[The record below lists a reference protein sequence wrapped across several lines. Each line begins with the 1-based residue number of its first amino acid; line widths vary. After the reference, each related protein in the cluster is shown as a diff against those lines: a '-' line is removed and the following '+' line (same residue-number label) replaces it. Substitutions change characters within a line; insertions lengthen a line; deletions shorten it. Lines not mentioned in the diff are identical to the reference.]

1 MFLSPIHSLFN
12 TSFAPALTDVLSD
25 IASQSEHL
33 TSSLPAQN
41 YSDNFGWQHIAVI
54 IYFTGIII
62 MLSREL
68 LSYYRLSRLIAQSDK
83 TVYENYTLCISAA
96 DNIAPFSWGRY
107 LFLPYSS
114 VFAPNDN
121 ILLHEQ
127 THISRRHWLDILF
140 ADLFCTLLWYNPAAW
155 HTRRLI
161 KLNHE
166 FEADRAVIR
175 SGANTLHYQR
185 LLLTEAISR
194 KSLPHVSTLAD
205 GKHDFR
211 KRILIMNQPRSSA
224 AHLWIAA
231 FTLPAIISAGLIIS
245 TPAYA
250 RFLSSISDIELL
262 SSTDT
267 SAKQA
272 QQYAL
277 DDNVFPSEHLVG
289 EDKSPLIK

>member
-1 MFLSPIHSLFN
+1 
-12 TSFAPALTDVLSD
+12 
-25 IASQSEHL
+25 
-33 TSSLPAQN
+33 
-41 YSDNFGWQHIAVI
+41 
-54 IYFTGIII
+54 
-62 MLSREL
+62 
-68 LSYYRLSRLIAQSDK
+68 
-83 TVYENYTLCISAA
+83 
-96 DNIAPFSWGRY
+96 
-107 LFLPYSS
+107 YSS
-114 VFAPNDN
+114 VSAPNDN

-140 ADLFCTLLWYNPAAW
+140 ADIFCTLLWYNPAAW

-175 SGANTLHYQR
+175 SGVDTLQYQR
-185 LLLTEAISR
+185 LLLTEAIGR

-231 FTLPAIISAGLIIS
+231 FTLPAVISAGLIIS

-250 RFLSSISDIELL
+250 RFLSSICDIDLL

-289 EDKSPLIK
+289 EDKSPLIKELPSPYNDQTGLTEFLTLALSGIDINKSDELKANIQIVIDKNGKIKDVAVSGTDDPTIKIRIEEAANKVCFEKTFIDGQAIEMHYIIPVRIKTVS